1 MHFLSKSNDVER
13 IVDNTE
19 LEKGDSVDSQDDS
32 GSNTSLSEPESVDQ
46 VTVTSTVYKTTA
58 NEESESESDER
69 PAKRVKVET
78 NVKVELES
86 KVTVSI

>member
-1 MHFLSKSNDVER
+1 MHFLSKPDDVER

-19 LEKGDSVDSQDDS
+19 LEKGDSGDSQDDS

-46 VTVTSTVYKTTA
+46 VTITSTMIKTTT
-58 NEESESESDER
+58 NEEIESESDER

>member
-1 MHFLSKSNDVER
+1 MHFLSKPDDVER

-19 LEKGDSVDSQDDS
+19 LEKGESGDSQDDS
-32 GSNTSLSEPESVDQ
+32 GSNTTLSEPESVDQ
-46 VTVTSTVYKTTA
+46 VTVTSTMIKTTT
-58 NEESESESDER
+58 NEEIESESDER

-78 NVKVELES
+78 NVKVEMES

>member
-1 MHFLSKSNDVER
+1 MHFLSKPDNVER

-46 VTVTSTVYKTTA
+46 VTVTSTVIKTTT
-58 NEESESESDER
+58 NEEIESASDER

-78 NVKVELES
+78 NVQVEMES

>member
-1 MHFLSKSNDVER
+1 MHFLSKPDDVER

-19 LEKGDSVDSQDDS
+19 LEKGDPGDSQDDS

-46 VTVTSTVYKTTA
+46 VTVTSSMIKTTT
-58 NEESESESDER
+58 NEEIESESDER
-69 PAKRVKVET
+69 PAKRVKVEM
-78 NVKVELES
+78 NVRLELER